1 MGTAPVSFSY
11 GMRVRDRVNTL
22 DAEDWQMDTGFR
34 LTSFSTLP
42 AGALTMACMVKPS
55 VVQSPSVET
64 SRAEA
69 VMRSPFR
76 VSTKRLDTALFAGTC
91 TVYTIRYV
99 PPRSSS
105 MPSWVALKSS
115 ELLKVGFSVTES
127 PLASSTGV
135 PLAKDA
141 LAWQPS
147 QPSQQSSQQQSQSQS
162 QSSQQQLLQPQLLQE
177 SQPQPQPVL
186 RRVAQLLQPQPQPVL
201 RAVPQLLQP
210 QLLQPQPQP
219 VLLRVEQL
227 LQPQLLHVLHPQPL
241 RAVPQPLQPQLL
253 QPQRSQGSQH
263 SQQGLTGP
271 QGPVKKGKLRL
282 VQVPQRL
289 NGPEMLRST
298 PKQLQPV
305 RTVAQELQP
314 QLLQELQLLQ
324 PVLRRVEQVLQPQ
337 L

>member
-42 AGALTMACMVKPS
+42 ACALTMACMVKPS
-55 VVQSPSVET
+55 VVQSHSVAT

-115 ELLKVGFSVTES
+115 ELLKLGFSVTES

-186 RRVAQLLQPQPQPVL
+186 RRVAQLLQPHPQPVL
-201 RAVPQLLQP
+201 RRVEQLLQP
-210 QLLQPQPQP
+210 HPQP
-219 VLLRVEQL
+219 VLRRVEQL
-227 LQPQLLHVLHPQPL
+227 LQPQG
-241 RAVPQPLQPQLL
+241 
-253 QPQRSQGSQH
+253 SQGSQ
-263 SQQGLTGP
+263 QGCTGP

-289 NGPEMLRST
+289 KGPEMLRST

-314 QLLQELQLLQ
+314 QL
-324 PVLRRVEQVLQPQ
+324 
-337 L
+337 

>member
-1 MGTAPVSFSY
+1 MEAAPVSFAY

-42 AGALTMACMVKPS
+42 ACALTMACMVKPS
-55 VVQSPSVET
+55 VVQSHSVAT

-99 PPRSSS
+99 PLRSSS
-105 MPSWVALKSS
+105 MPSRVALKSS
-115 ELLKVGFSVTES
+115 ELLKLGFSVTES

-162 QSSQQQLLQPQLLQE
+162 QQSSQPLLQPH
-177 SQPQPQPVL
+177 PQPVL
-186 RRVAQLLQPQPQPVL
+186 RRVEQLLQPQPQPV
-201 RAVPQLLQP
+201 RAVAQLLHLLQPQLLQP
-210 QLLQPQPQP
+210 QLLQ
-219 VLLRVEQL
+219 LL
-227 LQPQLLHVLHPQPL
+227 
-241 RAVPQPLQPQLL
+241 
-253 QPQRSQGSQH
+253 QGSQH
-263 SQQGLTGP
+263 SQQELTGP

-298 PKQLQPV
+298 PKQLQLARAVP
-305 RTVAQELQP
+305 QELQP

>member
-1 MGTAPVSFSY
+1 MEAAPVSFAY

-115 ELLKVGFSVTES
+115 ELLKLGFSVTES

-162 QSSQQQLLQPQLLQE
+162 QSSQQQLLQPQLLH
-177 SQPQPQPVL
+177 PQPQPVL
-186 RRVAQLLQPQPQPVL
+186 RRVAQLLQPQPL
-201 RAVPQLLQP
+201 RAVL
-210 QLLQPQPQP
+210 
-219 VLLRVEQL
+219 QL
-227 LQPQLLHVLHPQPL
+227 LQPQLLHVLQPQPL
-241 RAVPQPLQPQLL
+241 RAVPQELQPQLL
-253 QPQRSQGSQH
+253 QPQGSQQ
-263 SQQGLTGP
+263 SQQGCTGP

-289 NGPEMLRST
+289 KGPEMLRST

-314 QLLQELQLLQ
+314 QLLQALQLLQ

>member
-1 MGTAPVSFSY
+1 MGTAPVSFAY

-147 QPSQQSSQQQSQSQS
+147 QPSQQSSQQQSQS
-162 QSSQQQLLQPQLLQE
+162 SQQQLLQPQLLQE

-186 RRVAQLLQPQPQPVL
+186 RRVAQLLQPH
-201 RAVPQLLQP
+201 
-210 QLLQPQPQP
+210 PQP

-227 LQPQLLHVLHPQPL
+227 LQPQPQPVL
-241 RAVPQPLQPQLL
+241 RRVEQLL
-253 QPQRSQGSQH
+253 QPQGSQQ

-289 NGPEMLRST
+289 KGPEMLRST

>member
-1 MGTAPVSFSY
+1 
-11 GMRVRDRVNTL
+11 
-22 DAEDWQMDTGFR
+22 MDTGFR

-115 ELLKVGFSVTES
+115 ELLKLGFSVTES

-162 QSSQQQLLQPQLLQE
+162 QSSQQQQ
-177 SQPQPQPVL
+177 
-186 RRVAQLLQPQPQPVL
+186 QLLQPQPQPVL
-201 RAVPQLLQP
+201 RAVPQLLHV
-210 QLLQPQPQP
+210 LQPLRTVAQELQPH
-219 VLLRVEQL
+219 L
-227 LQPQLLHVLHPQPL
+227 LQPQLL
-241 RAVPQPLQPQLL
+241 QLL
-253 QPQRSQGSQH
+253 QGSQH
-263 SQQGLTGP
+263 SQQELTGP
-271 QGPVKKGKLRL
+271 QGPVKKGNLRL

-305 RTVAQELQP
+305 RTAAQELQP
-314 QLLQELQLLQ
+314 QLLQEVQLLQ

>member
-1 MGTAPVSFSY
+1 MGTAPVSFAY

-42 AGALTMACMVKPS
+42 ACALTMACMVKPS

-115 ELLKVGFSVTES
+115 ELLKLGFSVTES

-162 QSSQQQLLQPQLLQE
+162 QSSQQQLLQPQLLH
-177 SQPQPQPVL
+177 PQPQPVL
-186 RRVAQLLQPQPQPVL
+186 RRVAQLLQPQPL
-201 RAVPQLLQP
+201 RAVPQE
-210 QLLQPQPQP
+210 LQPQPQP
-219 VLLRVEQL
+219 VLRRVA
-227 LQPQLLHVLHPQPL
+227 QLLHVLQPQPL
-241 RAVPQPLQPQLL
+241 CAVPQELQPQLL
-253 QPQRSQGSQH
+253 QPQRSQGSQQ
-263 SQQGLTGP
+263 SQQGCTGP

-289 NGPEMLRST
+289 KGPEMLRST

>member
-1 MGTAPVSFSY
+1 MGTAPVSFAY

-115 ELLKVGFSVTES
+115 ELLKLGFSVTES

-147 QPSQQSSQQQSQSQS
+147 QLSQQSSQQQSQSQS
-162 QSSQQQLLQPQLLQE
+162 QSSQQQLLQPQLLH
-177 SQPQPQPVL
+177 PQPQPVL
-186 RRVAQLLQPQPQPVL
+186 RRVAQLLQPQPL
-201 RAVPQLLQP
+201 RAVPQELQPQPQPVLRRVAQLLHVLQPQPLRAVPQELQP
-210 QLLQPQPQP
+210 QLLQPQ
-219 VLLRVEQL
+219 
-227 LQPQLLHVLHPQPL
+227 
-241 RAVPQPLQPQLL
+241 
-253 QPQRSQGSQH
+253 GSQQ
-263 SQQGLTGP
+263 SQQGCTGP

-289 NGPEMLRST
+289 KGPEMLRST

-314 QLLQELQLLQ
+314 QLLQALQLLQ

>member
-42 AGALTMACMVKPS
+42 ACALTMACMVKPL

-99 PPRSSS
+99 PLRSSS
-105 MPSWVALKSS
+105 MPSRVALKSS
-115 ELLKVGFSVTES
+115 ELLKLGFSVTES

-162 QSSQQQLLQPQLLQE
+162 SQQQPLQPQLLQE
-177 SQPQPQPVL
+177 SQPQPQPAL
-186 RRVAQLLQPQPQPVL
+186 RRLEQLLQPQPQPV
-201 RAVPQLLQP
+201 RAVA
-210 QLLQPQPQP
+210 
-219 VLLRVEQL
+219 
-227 LQPQLLHVLHPQPL
+227 QLLHLLQPQPL

-253 QPQRSQGSQH
+253 QPQLLQLLQGSQH
-263 SQQGLTGP
+263 SQQELTGP

-298 PKQLQPV
+298 PKQLQLARAVP
-305 RTVAQELQP
+305 QELQP

-324 PVLRRVEQVLQPQ
+324 PVRAVAQVLQVLQPQ

>member
-1 MGTAPVSFSY
+1 MEAAPVSFAY

-42 AGALTMACMVKPS
+42 ACALTMACMVKPS

-99 PPRSSS
+99 PLRSSS
-105 MPSWVALKSS
+105 MPSRVALKSS
-115 ELLKVGFSVTES
+115 ELLKLGFSVTES

-147 QPSQQSSQQQSQSQS
+147 QPSQPSQQQSQQQSQSQS
-162 QSSQQQLLQPQLLQE
+162 QSSQQQPLQPQLLQE
-177 SQPQPQPVL
+177 SQPQPQPAL
-186 RRVAQLLQPQPQPVL
+186 RRLEQLLQPQPQPV
-201 RAVPQLLQP
+201 RAVAQLLHLLQP
-210 QLLQPQPQP
+210 QLLQ
-219 VLLRVEQL
+219 LL
-227 LQPQLLHVLHPQPL
+227 
-241 RAVPQPLQPQLL
+241 
-253 QPQRSQGSQH
+253 QGSQH
-263 SQQGLTGP
+263 SQQELTGP

-298 PKQLQPV
+298 PKQLQLARAVP
-305 RTVAQELQP
+305 QELQP

-324 PVLRRVEQVLQPQ
+324 PVRAVAQVLQPQ

>member
-1 MGTAPVSFSY
+1 
-11 GMRVRDRVNTL
+11 
-22 DAEDWQMDTGFR
+22 
-34 LTSFSTLP
+34 
-42 AGALTMACMVKPS
+42 
-55 VVQSPSVET
+55 
-64 SRAEA
+64 
-69 VMRSPFR
+69 
-76 VSTKRLDTALFAGTC
+76 
-91 TVYTIRYV
+91 
-99 PPRSSS
+99 
-105 MPSWVALKSS
+105 MPSCVALKSS
-115 ELLKVGFSVTES
+115 ELLKLGFSVTES

-141 LAWQPS
+141 LAW

-186 RRVAQLLQPQPQPVL
+186 RAVPQLLHVLQPQPL
-201 RAVPQLLQP
+201 RAVAQELQPHLLQP
-210 QLLQPQPQP
+210 QLLQ
-219 VLLRVEQL
+219 LL
-227 LQPQLLHVLHPQPL
+227 
-241 RAVPQPLQPQLL
+241 
-253 QPQRSQGSQH
+253 QGSQH
-263 SQQGLTGP
+263 SQQELTGP